1 MEVVVIVKV
10 FSRTGRIIK
19 IKIKLNVE
27 ELYDSI
33 PRIM

>member
-10 FSRTGRIIK
+10 FSRTCRIIK
-19 IKIKLNVE
+19 IKTNVE
-27 ELYDSI
+27 ELYESI

>member
-19 IKIKLNVE
+19 IKLNVE